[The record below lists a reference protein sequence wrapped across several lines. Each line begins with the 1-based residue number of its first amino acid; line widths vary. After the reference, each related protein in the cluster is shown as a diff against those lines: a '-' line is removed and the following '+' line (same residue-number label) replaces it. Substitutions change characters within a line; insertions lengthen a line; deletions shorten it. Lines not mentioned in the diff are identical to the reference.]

1 MKFHLAALGALF
13 AWASCAAAQSS
24 LGPSPVL
31 KTSSLG
37 PSPVLKTGSLGPPLI
52 PERKPEI
59 VPVTPPVT
67 AIQPVSLPAH
77 VVTQHLQQTAKPVRT
92 GFETYKLEAALAD
105 AKSFPDYQKYPELA
119 AAVADAEALLARTK
133 E

>member
-1 MKFHLAALGALF
+1 MKFLLAAIGAFLT
-13 AWASCAAAQSS
+13 WAVAASAQSS

-37 PSPVLKTGSLGPPLI
+37 PSPILKTGSLGPPLI
-52 PERKPEI
+52 PERKPEV
-59 VPVTPPVT
+59 VPVAPQAA

-77 VVTQHLQQTAKPVRT
+77 VVAQQLQQTAKPVRT
-92 GFETYKLEAALAD
+92 DFETFKLETTLAD
-105 AKSFPDYQKYPELA
+105 AKSIPDYQKYPELA
-119 AAVADAEALLARTK
+119 AAVASAEALLARAK